1 MFSKDHD
8 HARNENLCMFGLA
21 ACDKGG
27 PGFVNANVTI
37 TNARRVAV
45 RLRSK
50 CTSTHRHAQTN
61 ENNTI
66 EKGEQTG
73 IWVRPVAGEMEEQL
87 RGDKERLKTH
97 PQKRK
102 TEDAKRIRG
111 IIHDDNKNNIL
122 KQRRMAR
129 SGAVRQGETR
139 GSGVHPSPQDVH
151 KSLQEIV
158 PT

>member
-27 PGFVNANVTI
+27 PGFVNASVTI

-73 IWVRPVAGEMEEQL
+73 IWVRPVA
-87 RGDKERLKTH
+87 RGQGTA
-97 PQKRK
+97 
-102 TEDAKRIRG
+102 EDASTEEENRRCKKDTR
-111 IIHDDNKNNIL
+111 DN
-122 KQRRMAR
+122 
-129 SGAVRQGETR
+129 S
-139 GSGVHPSPQDVH
+139 
-151 KSLQEIV
+151 
-158 PT
+158 